1 MGVEAQLAIYEV
13 RKGSNIVLL
22 KNITEMRVKRITR
35 LAFYEGQGPRLYFID
50 EISRVGLVSVEMGLI
65 LTKVKIDEVE
75 HGLDRVSSCD
85 VIRINSKEVVI
96 AVAGAKTLRL
106 ASI

>member
-1 MGVEAQLAIYEV
+1 V

-22 KNITEMRVKRITR
+22 KNINDLRVKRISR
-35 LAFYEGQGPRLYFID
+35 LGFYEGPGPRLYFID
-50 EISRVGLVSVEMGLI
+50 EISRVGLVSIEMGLI

-75 HGLDRVSSCD
+75 HRLDRVSSCD
-85 VIRINSKEVVI
+85 IIRLNSKEVLM

-106 ASI
+106 ASIEPEV